1 MVKIR
6 LKEILESSST
16 VVLYESPHRI
26 LKLLEEVKSLGAA
39 DRQVSVS
46 REISKHFEETVR
58 GTAEELQQHFTTKA
72 PKGEFVVCI
81 AGQDGEVKS
90 EKAEGK
96 RISKENR
103 LRP

>member
-1 MVKIR
+1 M
-6 LKEILESSST
+6 LKEVIILPKSSLPAEPHSPSQLGKKSDES
-16 VVLYESPHRI
+16 
-26 LKLLEEVKSLGAA
+26 
-39 DRQVSVS
+39 
-46 REISKHFEETVR
+46 VR